1 MPYFQN
7 LLKLYWRHNSVLSK
21 SLRSSIRFHD
31 IDSGLM
37 REYPVGDEFSELDTV
52 FIYRKDHLQD
62 AAFRYF
68 LEMLA

>member
-1 MPYFQN
+1 
-7 LLKLYWRHNSVLSK
+7 
-21 SLRSSIRFHD
+21 
-31 IDSGLM
+31 M